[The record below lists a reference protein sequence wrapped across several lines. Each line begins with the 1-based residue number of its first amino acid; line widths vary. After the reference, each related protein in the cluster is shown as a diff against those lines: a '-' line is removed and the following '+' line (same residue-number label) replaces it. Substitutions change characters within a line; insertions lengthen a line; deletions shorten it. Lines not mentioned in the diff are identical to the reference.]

1 MQCCTARY
9 ALLDGVRGHRDIL
22 ISCPRPAA
30 HAAEQDLDSA
40 QGCYEAEPDPIIPER
55 NWVSDPGFQAPSYG
69 VASKPLAKTESVV
82 ACGLRC
88 DPLYAC
94 TVEPRYSAATIDVPA
109 RANTISHE

>member
-55 NWVSDPGFQAPSYG
+55 NWVSEPDPFLNLTPSFLER
-69 VASKPLAKTESVV
+69 P
-82 ACGLRC
+82 LRC
-88 DPLYAC
+88 VKQTPH
-94 TVEPRYSAATIDVPA
+94 P
-109 RANTISHE
+109 